1 MIIDILI
8 IIAIYYKDEN
18 NLECTKHTSTV
29 QILPPPQIKTI
40 FKKTKN
46 SGSFW

>member
-18 NLECTKHTSTV
+18 NLECTKHTSTL
-29 QILPPPQIKTI
+29 QILPPPPNQNNL
-40 FKKTKN
+40 KKN
-46 SGSFW
+46 